1 MDSASF
7 QSEYNLNKLS
17 KVLNYQLSSILLFF
31 LSFFVFIFIF
41 LAALASVIF
50 IPYMLY
56 ILFNEKKYG
65 WIIFF
70 ALIVI
75 LPVFTI
81 LILWSSVPVLKL
93 MLLVIIGVFYFYCFI
108 LRVEVNNWA
117 KETRAKNEYLIN
129 KLHNSN
135 DENTI

>member
-135 DENTI
+135 DENKM